1 MMNEIADFQ
10 FRGYKL
16 TNIHFQ
22 LYPQDLKSNDV
33 ALETNL
39 KIVCNPDDF
48 NNGIVNVSCI
58 INAQS
63 KNTTEIESVFQLHVD
78 IVGSFWVNKTIS
90 RDEYKRFLKLN
101 GVATLMPF
109 LRSAIANITQLAN
122 IPPVIIPLFNLYRLK
137 DD

>member
-1 MMNEIADFQ
+1 MNEIADFQ
-10 FRGYKL
+10 FRSYKL
-16 TNIHFQ
+16 TNIDFQ
-22 LYPQDLKSNDV
+22 LYSQDLKLNDM

-48 NNGIVNVSCI
+48 NNGIVKVSCI

-63 KNTTEIESVFQLHVD
+63 KNTAEIESVFQLHVD
-78 IVGSFWVNKTIS
+78 IVGSFWGNKTIS

-122 IPPVIIPLFNLYRLK
+122 IPPVIIPLFNLYRLENN
-137 DD
+137 